1 MNIKGIK
8 LVTGEEVIADVSG
21 TPDNRIQLKNPVQIR
36 VMPPKMAGS
45 QPSVGF
51 VPFPTFSDQTMNST
65 VLVEPLHVVYTYEPA
80 EEITFNYNQTFGSGI
95 ITPSKRLITE

>member
-8 LVTGEEVIADVSG
+8 LVTGEEVIADLSML
-21 TPDNRIQLKNPVQIR
+21 PDNRIQLKNPVQIR
-36 VMPPKMAGS
+36 VVPPQVRGGE
-45 QPSVGF
+45 PSMGF
-51 VPFPTFSDQTMNST
+51 VPFPTFSGQKNNNT

-80 EEITFNYNQTFGSGI
+80 EEISHNYNQTFGSGI